1 MMSDRGLKV
10 LILKYKELR
19 RGNDYLEIYDSIV
32 NSNKKWLYGNLG
44 RLFKRFRLISFDN
57 LAIEQLD
64 VKRFLTD
71 EEQEEFYQ
79 EDDVTSAFYI
89 DAINQKFSQ
98 SSTAPFDKKYNIG
111 DLTTDE
117 MFKKITSEYLE
128 EKNYERK
135 NQRNCVK
142 GYGTKFNRNNFH
154 DSNTAGYI

>member
-1 MMSDRGLKV
+1 MILILCHVINGIFNEKVAEMMSDRGLKV

-71 EEQEEFYQ
+71 EE
-79 EDDVTSAFYI
+79 
-89 DAINQKFSQ
+89 
-98 SSTAPFDKKYNIG
+98 
-111 DLTTDE
+111 
-117 MFKKITSEYLE
+117 
-128 EKNYERK
+128 
-135 NQRNCVK
+135 
-142 GYGTKFNRNNFH
+142 
-154 DSNTAGYI
+154 